1 MKLLRVAGATLNQTP
16 LDWNGNRDRIRQILL
31 AAKSAGVELLCL
43 PELAISGYGCE
54 DFFLSITTTRTAE
67 QVLRELL
74 PDTRGITVLIGLPVY
89 FEGAAY
95 NGAAMV
101 QDGRVLGVNL
111 KKLLPREG
119 VHYEQRWF
127 RPWAYLRVE
136 QFDFCGASVPIG
148 DLWYQLGDV
157 GVGIEVC
164 EEAWGAKPGAAHF
177 ADGLDIVLNSS
188 ASHFA
193 LGKYKIRERLVANSS
208 RSMAVHYVYT
218 NLVGV
223 EAGRVIYDGGVLIAE
238 SGDIVARGRRFGF
251 TDGEITAYDLN
262 LDLARVAKMRQRAAR
277 DEKQGGR
284 EQVTGSASHLVPVR
298 GVSPIQVPGVQRVV
312 KSPSKPIGKIYR
324 EVDGGADRS
333 DPSEVLRHE
342 FLDAQVLGLFDY
354 LRKSRAKGYVLSLS
368 GGCDSSCCAVLIAHM
383 VAMALAELGPEQMGK
398 RLGLGSA
405 ASGLGSDPRVWVRS
419 LLTCLYQTTE
429 NSGPQTS
436 VAAAELAREIGA
448 ACHVVDVQ
456 PAVDFYRK
464 TTESILHR
472 QFKWD
477 TDDLVLQN
485 IQARAR
491 APMAWTVANALGAL
505 LLTTSNRSEAA
516 VGYATMDGDTAG
528 GLAPLAGIDKQFL
541 RGFLRW
547 AETDCQRGLGPLA
560 SLSFVNSLAP
570 TAELRPASAKQTDE
584 ADLMPYEVLERI
596 ERLLIRD
603 KLHPK
608 DILAC
613 LIGEFSGYDPAL
625 LLQWVDKFLTLW
637 CQSQWKRD
645 RFAPSFHLDDE
656 SLDPKTWCRFP
667 IFSGN
672 FDREKTEL
680 Y

>member
-16 LDWNGNRDRIRQILL
+16 LDWNGNRDRIRQILV

-67 QVLRELL
+67 QVLMELL
-74 PDTRGITVLIGLPVY
+74 PDTKGITVLIGLPVY

-136 QFDFCGASVPIG
+136 SFDFCGVTVPIG
-148 DLWYQLGDV
+148 DLWYQLGDI

-164 EEAWGAKPGAAHF
+164 EEAWGAKPGASHY
-177 ADGLDIVLNSS
+177 ADGLDVVLNAS

-193 LGKYKIRERLVANSS
+193 LGKYKVRERLVANSS
-208 RSMAVHYVYT
+208 RSMQVNYVYT
-218 NLVGV
+218 NLLGD

-251 TDGEITAYDLN
+251 SDGEITAYDLN

-284 EQVTGSASHLVPVR
+284 ENPTGSGSHLVPVK
-298 GVSPIQVPGVQRVV
+298 GVSPIQVPGVLRVT
-312 KSPSKPIGKIYR
+312 KSPSKPVGKIYR
-324 EVDGGADRS
+324 ELETNADRG
-333 DPSEVLRHE
+333 DPTENFRQE

-368 GGCDSSCCAVLIAHM
+368 GGCDSSCCAVLVAHM
-383 VAMALAELGPEQMGK
+383 VAMALAELGPDALAK
-398 RLGLGSA
+398 RLGLGGSA
-405 ASGLGSDPRVWVRS
+405 TGWGSDPRVWIRH
-419 LLTCLYQTTE
+419 LLTCLYQKTE
-429 NSGPQTS
+429 NSGPQTN
-436 VAAAELAREIGA
+436 VAAADLSQEIGSSFY
-448 ACHVVDVQ
+448 VIDVQ

-464 TTESILHR
+464 TTEDVLHR
-472 QFKWD
+472 PLDWEK
-477 TDDLVLQN
+477 DDLVLQN

-491 APMAWTVANALGAL
+491 APMAWSVANVLGAL

-547 AETDCQRGLGPLA
+547 AETDCHRGLGPLS
-560 SLSFVNSLAP
+560 SLRAVNAMAP
-570 TAELRPASAKQTDE
+570 TAELRPPSAKQTDE
-584 ADLMPYEVLERI
+584 DDLMPYEVLERI

-603 KLHPK
+603 KLHPR
-608 DILAC
+608 DILGC
-613 LIGEFSGYDPAL
+613 LAGEFARYDRQSL
-625 LLQWVDKFLTLW
+625 QQWVEKFLTLW

-672 FDREKTEL
+672 FAREKSEL
-680 Y
+680 S